1 MTCKTV
7 NEQLDDFIDDSLN
20 AADKAAFDAH
30 VTNCAECQKTVGNA
44 RKLQVLLQA
53 HGETDVPNATAEFF
67 DQTLIRAARSGTR
80 IQHQRSWLRGFGSA
94 IAAGLAVWII
104 GGLFF
109 STPEV
114 LDSSVPVVTVALE
127 EPHTVNLVFSSA
139 SDLINATLTVIL
151 PDGVELSGFEGQ
163 REISW
168 ETSLTA
174 GRNVLPLK
182 LIATSPQGGELFAT
196 LQHDNENRTFRLQ
209 VNII

>member
-7 NEQLDDFIDDSLN
+7 NEQLDDFTDDSLN

-30 VTNCAECQKTVGNA
+30 VTNCAECQKTVSNA

-109 STPEV
+109 NTPEV